1 MSPRVI
7 LLQML
12 TTRIISALLIA
23 LSIASASAH
32 AQTLG
37 QFGGA
42 SASAD
47 GEGAVF
53 MLAGNEAFRA
63 GVGARFNIA
72 RVSDFGVQLGV
83 DRDCDETFYGGGVDL
98 KIVVLERTP
107 RLPIDVALDASVGD
121 LMNDSAGRFIFD
133 FGILVSGAIPAGKG
147 RSIEPYGS
155 LVARIQELDMKS
167 GEDALA
173 DCLCPDAEDGTD
185 AGAFARVGVK
195 IPVSRDSQILIEAD
209 LRRTTLFGAAFN
221 IIF

>member
-1 MSPRVI
+1 MRTSK
-7 LLQML
+7 
-12 TTRIISALLIA
+12 IISSLLIA
-23 LSIASASAH
+23 LAAAAGGAH
-32 AQTLG
+32 AQTFA

-53 MLAGNEAFRA
+53 MLAGNDAFRA
-63 GVGARFNIA
+63 GALARFNIS
-72 RVSDFGVQLGV
+72 RVSDFGLQIGI
-83 DRDCDETFYGGGVDL
+83 DRSCEETFYGGGVDL

-133 FGILVSGAIPAGKG
+133 FGILVSGAVPAGKE

-155 LVARIQELDMKS
+155 LIVRVQEMDQKS
-167 GEDALA
+167 GEEALA
-173 DCLCPDAEDGTD
+173 DCLCPDAKDGTD

-209 LRRTTLFGAAFN
+209 FERTILFGAAFN

>member
-1 MSPRVI
+1 
-7 LLQML
+7 ML
-12 TTRIISALLIA
+12 ITRIISTFLIA
-23 LSIASASAH
+23 LSIASVSAH
-32 AQTLG
+32 AQTLA

-53 MLAGNEAFRA
+53 MLAGNDAFRA

-72 RVSDFGVQLGV
+72 RVSDFGVQFGV
-83 DRDCDETFYGGGVDL
+83 DRECEETFYGGGVDL

-107 RLPIDVALDASVGD
+107 RLPIAVALDASVGD

-133 FGILVSGAIPAGKG
+133 FGILVSGSIPTGKG

-155 LVARIQELDMKS
+155 LIVRVQEMDQKS
-167 GEDALA
+167 GEEVLA
-173 DCLCPDAEDGTD
+173 DCLCPDAKDGTD

-195 IPVSRDSQILIEAD
+195 IPVSSDSQILVEAD
-209 LRRTTLFGAAFN
+209 LHRTILFGAAFN